1 MNIEEFKDAWINKIV
16 GNDKSIVVVRERI
29 DDKKEEIS
37 FLKASDSENVTND
50 NDNDNVAENEKW
62 ILLCGNRKER

>member
-37 FLKASDSENVTND
+37 FFKASDSENVTND
-50 NDNDNVAENEKW
+50 NDNVAENEK
-62 ILLCGNRKER
+62 

>member
-50 NDNDNVAENEKW
+50 NDNDNVAENEK
-62 ILLCGNRKER
+62 

>member
-37 FLKASDSENVTND
+37 FFKASDSENVTND
-50 NDNDNVAENEKW
+50 NDNDNVAENEK
-62 ILLCGNRKER
+62 

>member
-29 DDKKEEIS
+29 DDKKEEIC
-37 FLKASDSENVTND
+37 FLKASASE
-50 NDNDNVAENEKW
+50 NDNDNVVKNET
-62 ILLCGNRKER
+62 

>member
-37 FLKASDSENVTND
+37 FFKASDSENVT

-62 ILLCGNRKER
+62 ILLCGNQKER

>member
-37 FLKASDSENVTND
+37 FFKASDSENGT
-50 NDNDNVAENEKW
+50 NDNDNVAENEK
-62 ILLCGNRKER
+62 